1 METEYYSLLGL
12 AELLSTDKF
21 LIPRADR
28 LLKAILSNR
37 DYSIVGKFN
46 SVGEGS
52 LAGEAIVVDIVCHEV
67 PNQNEFGIQFRERI
81 AIRVRADE
89 KQLVEVLAL
98 RKSFPTL
105 SHQNYS
111 APNSPANLCLYSV
124 PNDEVF
130 RTWTAQNFLK
140 RIQWWLAASSKGDL
154 HAPDQPVEQLFFNAQ
169 DALVLPWN
177 FDERKNEGAKFYLCS
192 PPISASGKVTLFLE
206 EIQRQT
212 AHRFVQRV
220 VEVTCDPIVHGHVER
235 EPTNMG
241 ELDQLLIKRGVK
253 LIPELKSVLT
263 HGIDDKGI
271 SIKQEQSFTT
281 IILHIPIVRETGGRV
296 ERFATRAY
304 ATTLKPSEL
313 GLKIKALFIFEGKAF
328 VDSTAESFGKVP
340 DLSWHSVPIYP
351 MEVQYCMNAS
361 LARQQSSITDAGPKG
376 VLVGYGSLGSVL
388 LNLWTRSGWG
398 NWSVIDMD
406 HIKPHNLARHVALN
420 QHIGQ
425 PKVQVASEFAY
436 ATYGEAIPVTAIYG
450 DACDEN
456 SATIRDALQAAE
468 LVVDASAGMSYPR
481 LASTK
486 ADSPRHVSCFLT
498 PDGNKSVLL
507 LEDSEGKCGLRTLEA
522 QYYRAILK
530 EEWGVDHLSSKLRP
544 IRTGASCRD
553 ASIALPY
560 SRVTAH
566 ASVLAEQIMRW
577 SKDATARACVWE
589 REEESGAVTARNIPI
604 FAERTIQCGDFFASI
619 DTGLEARLQS
629 LRTQSLPNETG
640 GVLLGYFDLNV
651 NAIVIVD
658 ATSAPTDSVGTPSS
672 FKRGTK
678 ELSDLISDA
687 SKKTAGIVGYVGEWH
702 SHPAGVDARPSA
714 LDLNQLAELSRHMH
728 DDGLPV
734 LQLIVAE
741 EQIEITLGEF
751 K

>member
-1 METEYYSLLGL
+1 METEYYSLLGF
-12 AELLSTDKF
+12 AELLSTDKL
-21 LIPRADR
+21 LIPRANR
-28 LLKAILSNR
+28 LLEAILSNR

-46 SVGEGS
+46 SLGDGS
-52 LAGEAIVVDIVCHEV
+52 PAGEAIVVDVVCHEV
-67 PNQNEFGIQFRERI
+67 PNQNEVGIQFRERI

-105 SHQNYS
+105 SHQNYA
-111 APNSPANLCLYSV
+111 APNSPANLCLYNV

-130 RTWTAQNFLK
+130 RTWTAQKFLK
-140 RIQWWLAASSKGDL
+140 LIQWWLVSSAKNEL
-154 HAPDQPVEQLFFNAQ
+154 HTPDQAVEQLFFNAQ
-169 DALVLPWN
+169 HELVLPWN
-177 FDERKNEGAKFYLCS
+177 FRQRKADGAKFYGTIL
-192 PPISASGKVTLFLE
+192 PIRYDGKTTVFLDE
-206 EIQRQT
+206 ATPSIERQYIQQI
-212 AHRFVQRV
+212 
-220 VEVTCDPIVHGHVER
+220 VEVTTEAIVHGHVER
-235 EPTNMG
+235 EPTTLR
-241 ELDQLLIKRGVK
+241 ELEVILKQRGAQLL
-253 LIPELKSVLT
+253 PELKNAFTV
-263 HGIDDKGI
+263 GIDEAGI
-271 SIKQEQSFTT
+271 SIDQEASLITL
-281 IILHIPIVRETGGRV
+281 ILRIPITRDIGGEV
-296 ERFATRAY
+296 ERFATKAY
-304 ATTLKPSEL
+304 AIKIKPSQL
-313 GLKIKALFIFEGKAF
+313 GLKIGALLILGNNAF
-328 VDSTAESFGKVP
+328 VERTAESFGKTP
-340 DLSWHSVPIYP
+340 DLSWHAIPIYP
-351 MEVQYCMNAS
+351 MEVQYSMNAS
-361 LARQQSSITDAGPKG
+361 MARQQSSITDIGPKG

-398 NWSVIDMD
+398 KWSVIDMD
-406 HIKPHNLARHVALN
+406 HIKPHNLARHVALH

-425 PKVQVASEFAY
+425 PKVEVATEFAR
-436 ATYGEAIPVTAIYG
+436 ATYGEAIPVTAIFG

-456 SATIRDALQAAE
+456 SVTIRDALQAAE
-468 LVVDASAGMSYPR
+468 LVVDASAGLSYPR

-486 ADSPRHVSCFLT
+486 EGSPRHASCFLT

-507 LEDSEGKCGLRTLEA
+507 LEDREGKYRLRTLEA
-522 QYYRAILK
+522 QYYRAILN
-530 EEWGVDHLSSKLRP
+530 EEWGVDHLSSKLRQ

-566 ASVLAEQIMRW
+566 ASVLAEQVMRW
-577 SKDATARACVWE
+577 SKEAAAKAYVWD
-589 REEESGAVTARNIPI
+589 REEESGAVAAHNIPL
-604 FAERTIQCGDFFASI
+604 FTERTIQCGDYLASI

-629 LRTQSLPNETG
+629 LRKKSLPNETG

-658 ATSAPTDSVGTPSS
+658 ASSAPTDSVGTPSS

-702 SHPAGVDARPSA
+702 SHPAGVDARPST